1 VAGAESGQD
10 HRRAIVDKTLLRR
23 LACANVET
31 PRRPRRV
38 IRWRRTPSVR
48 PSYKGC
54 WNAPRSF
61 ACPSSSRASILR
73 HCGTSGIATGV
84 SVVAV
89 RTPALTQEQLV
100 KVLTYRLVQYLLA
113 DQLDPQLIF
122 EEGLKHEPLS
132 NVSSGDVHVLAG
144 TSSGEMLCYFTIE
157 SLAASRGGTT
167 LRTVDTAGVV
177 TAVLPVILLVV
188 LLVVRLDPGNWVG
201 AWGGPRPAGG

>member
-1 VAGAESGQD
+1 MAEDAERKAFIQG
-10 HRRAIVDKTLLRR
+10 LL
-23 LACANVET
+23 E
-31 PRRPRRV
+31 
-38 IRWRRTPSVR
+38 
-48 PSYKGC
+48 
-54 WNAPRSF
+54 
-61 ACPSSSRASILR
+61 RASQLR
-73 HCGTSGIATGV
+73 MPELFAREHPEALWHVRDRHGV

-201 AWGGPRPAGG
+201 AWGGLVQRADKIAALGWQFAIAVRLLAR